1 MPDPLKV
8 KGTPLPGIAV
18 TVQLPGVGKLES
30 GTLPE
35 LRTQVGWVTIPAIGA
50 DGPGGKAFI
59 VVIGVAADWQ
69 PVTKLII
76 EKV

>member
-1 MPDPLKV
+1 M
-8 KGTPLPGIAV
+8 
-18 TVQLPGVGKLES
+18 GKLES

-50 DGPGGKAFI
+50 GGPGGKAFI